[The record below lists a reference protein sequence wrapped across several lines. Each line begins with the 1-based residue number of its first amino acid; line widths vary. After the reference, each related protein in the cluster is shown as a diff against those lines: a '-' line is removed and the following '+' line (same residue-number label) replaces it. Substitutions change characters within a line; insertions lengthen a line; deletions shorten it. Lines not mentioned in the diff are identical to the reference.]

1 MTRTDQRIWAQKEIE
16 HLAIYNS
23 LFSMSMQSP
32 DAALLFAPYSDF
44 TREMWNNRD
53 TLRSLMKPRENYY
66 DVITKKPAG
75 KIAKKP
81 ASNKGAKKPAAQKS
95 TMAKKPA
102 TRTNGKS

>member
-1 MTRTDQRIWAQKEIE
+1 MESAQNEIE

-53 TLRSLMKPRENYY
+53 TLRSLMKPREKKN

-81 ASNKGAKKPAAQKS
+81 ASNGGAKKNGSPEKHNGQKTS
-95 TMAKKPA
+95 IED
-102 TRTNGKS
+102 

>member
-1 MTRTDQRIWAQKEIE
+1 MEQQRHAPQSNETTRKK
-16 HLAIYNS
+16 N
-23 LFSMSMQSP
+23 
-32 DAALLFAPYSDF
+32 
-44 TREMWNNRD
+44 
-53 TLRSLMKPRENYY
+53 

-95 TMAKKPA
+95 TMAKKPT

>member
-1 MTRTDQRIWAQKEIE
+1 MESAQNEIE

-32 DAALLFAPYSDF
+32 DAALLVAPYPDF
-44 TREMWNNRD
+44 TREMWSNRD
-53 TLRSLMKPRENYY
+53 TLRSLMKPREN
-66 DVITKKPAG
+66 VITKKPAG
-75 KIAKKP
+75 KPAGKIGKKP
-81 ASNKGAKKPAAQKS
+81 ASNKGAKKTAAQKS

>member
-1 MTRTDQRIWAQKEIE
+1 
-16 HLAIYNS
+16 
-23 LFSMSMQSP
+23 MSMQSP

-44 TREMWNNRD
+44 TREMWSNRD

-75 KIAKKP
+75 KPAGKIAKKP
-81 ASNKGAKKPAAQKS
+81 ASNKGAKKPAAQKN